1 MARTFLRPLQATI
14 AVALAC
20 TILPLRLPAQGQGL
34 ASAEGNAGTRPG
46 GTSVSPAGGVTR
58 LGGEAGAPVSKT
70 ESSENARKA
79 RQAYE
84 AGLRAEKIGDWDRAL
99 ALYRIAADQSPQD
112 KTIRL
117 RREVARAEAASMRTA
132 QAEREILS
140 SQKESARASLRAA
153 LQIDPSYTAASE
165 RLRQISAAIPSSP
178 SPASSSIPGQDALD
192 GPRLL
197 GPAPLH
203 AQAGLRSFD
212 YRGTTRGAYEEIARQ
227 FGLVAAFD
235 AELVDRQIQFRV
247 ADLDFTTALR
257 VLGEETGTF
266 WRTVNSGTF
275 FVAADT
281 PAKRGEYDPEVKKTI
296 ELPTSETNDE
306 MTETTRLVREIV
318 GVRRSDL
325 DMKSH
330 TLTVR
335 DTAQNVA
342 LAEALVKEVE
352 QPHGE
357 ALLDIDILEVDRTLA
372 RSMGLTPPNKV
383 QAFTFSSAQVTEL
396 EQAPNIGTLNQIL
409 QSIFGAQNPLAA
421 SGGAASVVPPL
432 IAFGGGKTL
441 FLATLPNLS
450 GGLSEALSVVR
461 RAQRVLLRVEDGR
474 PATFFVGEHFPI
486 TLALLSESLVVPAT
500 QFSNAVPA
508 GSFPRTDYGVG
519 TSPSGVT
526 VGSFNGDANLDLAV
540 ANQAANT
547 VSILP
552 GNGDGTFG
560 ARSDF
565 ATGAGPAAVVAGD
578 FNKDGKQDLAVVNH
592 TDNTVSILLGNGDG
606 AFATHT
612 DIPVGAGPIALVAAD
627 FNRDGNLDLAVA
639 NQTANTISILLGNG
653 DGTFKPKQ
661 DYAVGTTP
669 VAVTLGDFNNDGNI
683 DLAVANH
690 AANTFSMLLGKG
702 DGTFLTRTDFGTRAG
717 PSSIAS
723 ADFNVDGR
731 LDLVVTNQTD
741 NTLSLFLGNGDG
753 TFHSATD
760 FATGNGPSA
769 VLAADFNVDGFP
781 DVVVANQTDNTV
793 SVFLGLG
800 NGTLLTP
807 FALSTGNGP
816 VALAQGDLTTATLP
830 DLVVANQS
838 SDSISVILNSSNVS
852 VTPNAPLT
860 SYPGSEYVDLGLKVH
875 ATPRLHPNHEVTLDL
890 QFDISAVSGQNVN
903 GIPVLTNRTIAQ
915 SVRLRDD
922 QTSVLSGI
930 IQRSDVRSVN
940 GWPGLGEAG
949 PVGYLFGVHGKQE
962 SDTELLIAITPRQ
975 LRLAART
982 DTTFYAG
989 RGTGSAPV
997 GLPPNVPP
1005 PGTPGVPVPGA
1016 PVPGAPAPGALAPGA
1031 APPGAPAPGAPPQGT
1046 PPAPPVLPAPGT
1058 PATPTQPPPGPAGAP
1073 SQPPPGT
1080 PGPSN

>member
-1 MARTFLRPLQATI
+1 M
-14 AVALAC
+14 
-20 TILPLRLPAQGQGL
+20 
-34 ASAEGNAGTRPG
+34 
-46 GTSVSPAGGVTR
+46 
-58 LGGEAGAPVSKT
+58 
-70 ESSENARKA
+70 
-79 RQAYE
+79 
-84 AGLRAEKIGDWDRAL
+84 RAEKVGDWDRAL
-99 ALYRIAADQSPQD
+99 ALYQTAAEQSPQD

-140 SQKESARASLRAA
+140 GQKESARASLRAA

-165 RLRQISAAIPSSP
+165 RLQQISAAIPASP
-178 SPASSSIPGQDALD
+178 SRRRK
-192 GPRLL
+192 PRMRSMDRGCWVRRRCTRRL
-197 GPAPLH
+197 GV
-203 AQAGLRSFD
+203 RSFD

-296 ELPTSETNDE
+296 ELPASETNDE

-372 RSMGLTPPNKV
+372 RSMGITPPNEV

-409 QSIFGAQNPLAA
+409 QSIFGAQNPLAS
-421 SGGAASVVPPL
+421 SGGAAAVVPPL

-441 FLATLPNLS
+441 FFATLPNVS

-519 TSPSGVT
+519 ASPSGVT

-606 AFATHT
+606 TFAAHT

-661 DYAVGTTP
+661 DYAVGTSP
-669 VAVTLGDFNNDGNI
+669 VALTFGDFNNDGNI

-702 DGTFLTRTDFGTRAG
+702 DGTFLTRTDFGTGAG

-741 NTLSLFLGNGDG
+741 NTLSLFSRKWRW
-753 TFHSATD
+753 H
-760 FATGNGPSA
+760 
-769 VLAADFNVDGFP
+769 
-781 DVVVANQTDNTV
+781 V
-793 SVFLGLG
+793 SVGHRFR
-800 NGTLLTP
+800 
-807 FALSTGNGP
+807 
-816 VALAQGDLTTATLP
+816 
-830 DLVVANQS
+830 
-838 SDSISVILNSSNVS
+838 
-852 VTPNAPLT
+852 
-860 SYPGSEYVDLGLKVH
+860 YRE
-875 ATPRLHPNHEVTLDL
+875 R
-890 QFDISAVSGQNVN
+890 
-903 GIPVLTNRTIAQ
+903 
-915 SVRLRDD
+915 
-922 QTSVLSGI
+922 
-930 IQRSDVRSVN
+930 
-940 GWPGLGEAG
+940 
-949 PVGYLFGVHGKQE
+949 PVG
-962 SDTELLIAITPRQ
+962 R
-975 LRLAART
+975 
-982 DTTFYAG
+982 AG
-989 RGTGSAPV
+989 RGFQCRRI
-997 GLPPNVPP
+997 
-1005 PGTPGVPVPGA
+1005 PGRGGRQRN
-1016 PVPGAPAPGALAPGA
+1016 GQYRLGFSR
-1031 APPGAPAPGAPPQGT
+1031 
-1046 PPAPPVLPAPGT
+1046 
-1058 PATPTQPPPGPAGAP
+1058 AGQRRP
-1073 SQPPPGT
+1073 FDSVCPIHR
-1080 PGPSN
+1080 

>member
-1 MARTFLRPLQATI
+1 MARIFLRHLGTKTI
-14 AVALAC
+14 ALALAF
-20 TILPLRLPAQGQGL
+20 TILPLRSTTQAPAAATEVN
-34 ASAEGNAGTRPG
+34 ASVRPSA
-46 GTSVSPAGGVTR
+46 TSVSRAGG
-58 LGGEAGAPVSKT
+58 GSAAAGAPTPKM
-70 ESSENARKA
+70 ESAENARKA
-79 RQAYE
+79 RQSYE
-84 AGLRAEKIGDWDRAL
+84 EGLRAEKLGDWDRAL
-99 ALYRIAADQSPQD
+99 AFYRIAADQSPQNN
-112 KTIRL
+112 TIRL
-117 RREVARAEAASMRTA
+117 RREVARSEAARLRTA

-140 SQKESARASLRAA
+140 GQEERARASLQAA
-153 LQIDPSYTAASE
+153 LQIDPSYTVASE
-165 RLRQISAAIPSSP
+165 RLQQISAALPA
-178 SPASSSIPGQDALD
+178 SPAKTEQDVLEE
-192 GPRLL
+192 PRLL
-197 GPAPLH
+197 GPAPLRV
-203 AQAGLRSFD
+203 QPGVRSFD
-212 YRGTTRGAYEEIARQ
+212 YRGTTRGAYDEIARQ
-227 FGLVAAFD
+227 FGLLAAFD

-266 WRTVNSGTF
+266 WRPVNSGLF

-296 ELPTSETNDE
+296 ELPASETNDE

-335 DTAQNVA
+335 DTPQNVA

-372 RSMGLTPPNKV
+372 RSMGITPPNEV

-409 QSIFGAQNPLAA
+409 QSIFGAQNPLAS
-421 SGGAASVVPPL
+421 SGGAAAVVPPL

-441 FLATLPNLS
+441 FFATLPNVS

-486 TLALLSESLVVPAT
+486 TLALLSESLVAPAT

-508 GSFPRTDYGVG
+508 GSFPRTDYDVG
-519 TSPSGVT
+519 ASPSGVT

-540 ANQAANT
+540 ANQAGNT
-547 VSILP
+547 VSILL

-560 ARSDF
+560 AHSDF
-565 ATGAGPAAVVAGD
+565 ATGAGPTAVVAGD

-592 TDNTVSILLGNGDG
+592 TDNTVSILLGSGDG
-606 AFATHT
+606 TFAAHT
-612 DIPVGAGPIALVAAD
+612 DIAVGAGPIALVAAD
-627 FNRDGNLDLAVA
+627 FNRDGNLDLAVV

-661 DYAVGTTP
+661 DFAVGAGPSALTF
-669 VAVTLGDFNNDGNI
+669 GDFNNDGNI
-683 DLAVANH
+683 DLAVADH
-690 AANTFSMLLGKG
+690 AANTFSVLLGKG
-702 DGTFLTRTDFGTRAG
+702 DGTFLTRTDFGTGAG

-741 NTLSLFLGNGDG
+741 NTVSLFLGNGDG
-753 TFHSATD
+753 TFQSATD
-760 FATGNGPSA
+760 YATGNGPSA
-769 VLAADFNVDGFP
+769 VLAADFNIDGFP
-781 DVVVANQTDNTV
+781 DVVIANETDNTV

-816 VALAQGDLTTATLP
+816 VALAQGDFTSAALP

-838 SDSISVILNSSNVS
+838 SESVSVILNSSNVT

-860 SYPGSEYVDLGLKVH
+860 SYPGSEYVDIGLKVH

-903 GIPVLTNRTIAQ
+903 GIPILTNRTIAQ

-930 IQRSDVRSVN
+930 IQRSDVRSIN

-949 PVGYLFGVHGKQE
+949 PIGYLFGVHGKQE

-997 GLPPNVPP
+997 GPPANAPP
-1005 PGTPGVPVPGA
+1005 PGAPGALVPGAPVPGVPVPGA
-1016 PVPGAPAPGALAPGA
+1016 PLPGAVAPGP
-1031 APPGAPAPGAPPQGT
+1031 APPGTPAPGAPPQAT
-1046 PPAPPVLPAPGT
+1046 PPATPVLPAPGT

-1073 SQPPPGT
+1073 SQP
-1080 PGPSN
+1080 GPTN

>member
-1 MARTFLRPLQATI
+1 M
-14 AVALAC
+14 ALAC

-34 ASAEGNAGTRPG
+34 ASEEGNAGTRPG
-46 GTSVSPAGGVTR
+46 GTFVAPAGGVSRTD
-58 LGGEAGAPVSKT
+58 GEGASAPVSKT
-70 ESSENARKA
+70 ESAENVRKA
-79 RQAYE
+79 LQAYE
-84 AGLRAEKIGDWDRAL
+84 AGLRAEKAGDWDRAL
-99 ALYRIAADQSPQD
+99 ALYQAAAEQSPQD
-112 KTIRL
+112 RTIRL
-117 RREVARAEAASMRTA
+117 RREVARAEAASIRTA

-140 SQKESARASLRAA
+140 GQKESARASLRAA

-165 RLRQISAAIPSSP
+165 RLQQISAAIPA
-178 SPASSSIPGQDALD
+178 SPAKTEQDALD
-192 GPRLL
+192 EPRLL

-203 AQAGLRSFD
+203 AQPGVRSFD

-227 FGLVAAFD
+227 FGLIAAFD

-296 ELPTSETNDE
+296 ELPASETNDE

-372 RSMGLTPPNKV
+372 RSMGITPPNEV

-409 QSIFGAQNPLAA
+409 QSIFGAQNPLAS
-421 SGGAASVVPPL
+421 SGGAAAVVPPL

-441 FLATLPNLS
+441 FFATLPNVS

-500 QFSNAVPA
+500 QFSNSVPA

-519 TSPSGVT
+519 ASPSGVT

-606 AFATHT
+606 TFAAHS

-627 FNRDGNLDLAVA
+627 FNRDGNLDLAVV

-653 DGTFKPKQ
+653 DGTFKPRQ
-661 DYAVGTTP
+661 DYAVGTSP
-669 VAVTLGDFNNDGNI
+669 VALTFGDFNNDGNI

-702 DGTFLTRTDFGTRAG
+702 DGTFLTRTDFGTGAG

-741 NTLSLFLGNGDG
+741 NTLSLFRGNGDG
-753 TFHSATD
+753 TFQSATD

-800 NGTLLTP
+800 NGALLTP

-930 IQRSDVRSVN
+930 IQRSDVRSIN

-949 PVGYLFGVHGKQE
+949 PLGYLFGAHGKQE

-997 GLPPNVPP
+997 GLPPNAPP
-1005 PGTPGVPVPGA
+1005 PGTPGVPIPGA
-1016 PVPGAPAPGALAPGA
+1016 PGPGVPVPGAPAPGAPVQVLPLQMLDLRAPRLQA
-1031 APPGAPAPGAPPQGT
+1031 RRRRERRLPRQCYQR
-1046 PPAPPVLPAPGT
+1046 PVLRRRRRSRHPALRGLRASRRPEL
-1058 PATPTQPPPGPAGAP
+1058 PDH
-1073 SQPPPGT
+1073 
-1080 PGPSN
+1080 